1 MNNIFNFKSYFN
13 FLNRNKAYTLI
24 NVFGLSISLMFVI
37 LIGVYTQQ
45 EFGMDK
51 MNSKADRIYVLGQ
64 SSKDDDCT
72 GSHHDIQQK
81 LMSRYPQIETT
92 CAIAKYTLKVNAP
105 SGGNMFATFLFTD
118 STFYRIFDFKLLE
131 GNRNTVLNA
140 PNDAVITK
148 DFARRYFGNVDPI
161 GKILKK
167 DSVNFVVTGVAENM
181 QNSCIRNID
190 VLTTFGNVKYANT
203 SLVGPGMA
211 NAMGTDVFIL
221 TRPHTDLLSKTEDM
235 KRYFRTFFWIYQ
247 LKDLD
252 KGVTLTPLSKLYFS
266 PRKSVSGNFDSG
278 DKKLVGILFT
288 VGLVIL
294 SFSIINYINLT
305 VAQSGFR
312 AKEMATRRLLG
323 SRRIDIVLR
332 LVMESIILCIISL
345 VIGVFWAFTFAP
357 FTDRL
362 LETKL
367 VMSNIFKPEDLLI
380 LVAMILLMGV
390 LAGIIPALVISTAKP
405 IEVVRGTFRRKTK
418 MFFSKVF
425 ITFQNILTILMIASS
440 ITMVWQ
446 IHHLIHA
453 PLGYN
458 TKNVIIV
465 GNPRDS
471 SKVGTFI
478 SELRR
483 HPCIVNV
490 SACGGTPF
498 DRGLDNTMPYHWRT
512 VDFRVFVADTSFM
525 SIYGLKLVRD
535 NHIDDENGV
544 YVNRQ
549 ALAEMGLDMNAK
561 SLMYYNKP
569 YKIRGIVNDFHL
581 GDITMERHPVI
592 IHIRKR
598 IRWPWEFSVEVT
610 GDPVEAY
617 KQVQKVYKDVY
628 GEVLDEDKP
637 YIEQKIENVF
647 ESQIRISNILMLFT
661 GIAVVIS
668 FLGLLAMS
676 TYFIQQHSREFA
688 IRKVFGCS
696 NNKIWRDLIRTFLS
710 YVVIAF
716 VIAVPIIYY
725 FMSKWLSAYTY
736 RIPLSPLIFI
746 AAGLFCLIISF
757 FTVFIQSYVASNANP
772 ADYLKRE

>member
-37 LIGVYTQQ
+37 LIGAYIQQ

-51 MNSKADRIYVLGQ
+51 TNSKADRIYVLGQ
-64 SSKDDDCT
+64 SSKGDDCT

-92 CAIAKYTLKVNAP
+92 CAIVKDKLKVNTL
-105 SGGNMFATFLFTD
+105 SGGKMAATFLFTD
-118 STFYRIFDFKLLE
+118 STFYRIFDFKLLK

-140 PNDAVITK
+140 PNNAVITK
-148 DFARRYFGNVDPI
+148 DFARKYFGNVDPI
-161 GKILKK
+161 GKVLKN
-167 DSVNFVVTGVAENM
+167 DSINFVVTGVAENM

-190 VLTTFGNVKYANT
+190 VLTTFGNVKYANA
-203 SLVGPGMA
+203 SLLGPGMG
-211 NAMGTDVFIL
+211 NAIGSDVFIL
-221 TRPHTDLLSKTEDM
+221 ARPHTDLLSKTEDM
-235 KRYFRTFFWIYQ
+235 KRYFRTFFWVYQ
-247 LKDLD
+247 LKDLN
-252 KGVTLTPLSKLYFS
+252 KGVTLTPFNKLYFS
-266 PRKSVSGNFDSG
+266 PRKSVYGNFDSG
-278 DKKLVGILFT
+278 DKKLVDILFT

-294 SFSIINYINLT
+294 LFAIMNYINLT

-323 SRRIDIVLR
+323 SQRSDIFLR

-345 VIGVFWAFTFAP
+345 VIGMLLAFTFAP
-357 FTDRL
+357 ITDNL
-362 LETKL
+362 LKTRL
-367 VMSNIFKPEDLLI
+367 VMSHIFKSDDLFI
-380 LVAMILLMGV
+380 IVAIILLMGV

-405 IEVVRGTFRRKTK
+405 IEVVRGTFRRKTR
-418 MFFSKVF
+418 MVFSKVF
-425 ITFQNILTILMIASS
+425 ITFQNILTIVMIASL

-446 IHHLIHA
+446 VHHLIHA

-458 TKNVIIV
+458 TKNIITV
-465 GNPRDS
+465 DNPCDS

-483 HPCIVNV
+483 QPCVLNV

-498 DRGLDNTMPYHWRT
+498 DRGLDNTMPYHGRT

-544 YVNRQ
+544 YVNKQ
-549 ALAEMGLDMNAK
+549 ALTEMGLDMKAK

-581 GDITMERHPVI
+581 GDITMERNPVI

-598 IRWPWEFSVEVT
+598 IRWPWEFTVEVT

-617 KQVQKVYKDVY
+617 KHVRKVYKNVY

-676 TYFIQQHSREFA
+676 TYFIQQHNKEFA
-688 IRKVFGCS
+688 IRKVFGSS
-696 NNKIWRDLIRTFLS
+696 NNKIWRDLIRIFLS
-710 YVVIAF
+710 YVMIAF

-725 FMSKWLSAYTY
+725 FMNKWLSAYKC

-772 ADYLKRE
+772 ADYLKEE